1 MTATRMVFVS
11 TLHVSVKIHGLD
23 QIAALKLALTIV
35 PDTVRVTTDR
45 ALAPKDSVVLD
56 VNF

>member
-1 MTATRMVFVS
+1 MVFVS

-23 QIAALKLALTIV
+23 QIAALKLALTII